1 MVAPGQKMAHRG
13 FVLALLCMAQFMVV
27 LDFSI
32 VNVALP
38 SMQKDLAMSTQ
49 NLQWVVSAYS
59 LTFGGF
65 LLLGGRASD
74 LFGRRRIFLAGL
86 VVFSLASLFGGL
98 AQSESWLIVARA
110 VQGLGASVV
119 APTSLSLVT
128 SIFAEGPE
136 RNKALGVMGAVASTG
151 FAVGAILGGLLTAG
165 PGWRWVMFVNVPV
178 GILACVLTPFFIPT
192 SPLPERR
199 PKLDILG
206 ALMITVAIVILV
218 YTLARGNDLGWLSW
232 HTWGLLALAV
242 VLLLAFIW
250 IELRAQDPLV
260 RLNIFRLPV
269 LAGGNLVS
277 LLLPGTFGAI
287 IFILTL
293 FMQQVLHYSAIQTGM
308 AFLPMAAVLL
318 ILSNIA
324 SRMFSHL
331 SLKLL
336 LVASIIVVGCGQL
349 LFLLISATASYQGA
363 LLPGMLVVGLG
374 MGFVFPAITI
384 AATTGVRNEEQGL
397 ASGLL
402 NTSQQVGSSV
412 VLAIVT
418 SLATAQTA
426 ALQSQGVD
434 GASALADGFHV
445 AIWTCFACVVC
456 GLLIAL
462 FVIRE
467 QRPANAD
474 QEEEPVMTERPF
486 GESTT
491 ACLEAENNDVKL

>member
-1 MVAPGQKMAHRG
+1 MVARGQKMA
-13 FVLALLCMAQFMVV
+13 VLALLCMAQFMVV

-74 LFGRRRIFLAGL
+74 LFGRRRLFLAGL

-98 AQSESWLIVARA
+98 AQSESWLIAARA

-178 GILACVLTPFFIPT
+178 GILACVLTPFFILKSPT
-192 SPLPERR
+192 PERR

-232 HTWGLLALAV
+232 QTWSLLAV
-242 VLLLAFIW
+242 VVVLLAAFIW

-336 LVASIIVVGCGQL
+336 LVASIVVVGCGQL
-349 LFLLISATASYQGA
+349 LFLLISATATYQGA

-426 ALQSQGVD
+426 GLQSQGVD
-434 GASALADGFHV
+434 GASALAGGFHV
-445 AIWTCFACVVC
+445 AIWACFACAVC

-467 QRPANAD
+467 QRPVVAAH
-474 QEEEPVMTERPF
+474 EEEPVMTERPF
-486 GESTT
+486 GESTA
-491 ACLEAENNDVKL
+491 ACLEVENDDVKL